1 LDFVKWIWERRKII
15 IIYSYTFLRKKIH
28 HIIRKKENQK
38 TEIGAFQKKRKTE
51 AQRQRNMN
59 NQLHF

>member
-38 TEIGAFQKKRKTE
+38 TEIGAFQKNAKPKLNDKE
-51 AQRQRNMN
+51 I
-59 NQLHF
+59 